1 MMGPGE
7 AIVAV
12 ALAGMVIGGFI
23 TIGGI
28 VKRWFAYKDRQ
39 LGLTVDLTAEKAA
52 QYGAHIERLE
62 ARVRVLERIAT
73 DKGADLAQ
81 QIEDL
86 RGVPTAATQF
96 ETEDRR

>member
-1 MMGPGE
+1 MGPGE
-7 AIVAV
+7 VISFV
-12 ALAGMVIGGFI
+12 ALSGVVIGALI
-23 TIGGI
+23 TVGGI

-39 LGLTVDLTAEKAA
+39 LGLTADLTAEKAA

-62 ARVRVLERIAT
+62 QRVRVLERIAT

-86 RGVPTAATQF
+86 RTEAVPAARLRV
-96 ETEDRR
+96 EAE